1 MQAQHTVDGAHNP
14 QSPESMLVT
23 APEVPQ
29 RSARRATA
37 RRASNRRATAR
48 RRKDGVEGRVFEY
61 LKDHPQSTIGDM
73 AKGLNANR
81 GTITA
86 GVSHLIRACEVIKAS
101 NGYAA
106 K

>member
-1 MQAQHTVDGAHNP
+1 MEASRTVEGAPNP
-14 QSPESMLVT
+14 QSPESTLVT
-23 APEVPQ
+23 APEVPK
-29 RSARRATA
+29 RSVRRATA

-48 RRKDGVEGRVFEY
+48 RRKEDIDGRVLEY
-61 LKDHPQSTIGDM
+61 LKQHPQSTTGDT

-81 GTITA
+81 GTIAA
-86 GVSHLIRACEVIKAS
+86 GMSHLIRACEVTKAS